1 MTFIVQ
7 EEECQEHLMFQ
18 FALGLFWS
26 YMSLPDHPLSYSS
39 SSSVALQMEKQM

>member
-1 MTFIVQ
+1 MTDVVQ

-26 YMSLPDHPLSYSS
+26 LPDHALSYSS